1 MVDGTT
7 IPIFEKPHYFGE
19 SFYDR
24 KAQYSINSQIINTL
38 NQQIIDYATGFNGS
52 RHDTHCFGSTRLS
65 KPHEDLSPNREW
77 CWGDVGYP
85 LQSWLMIPYKIPNR
99 TKENRDFNYALSRV
113 RIRSEHAIGYL
124 KGQFQS
130 LKELQVRIN
139 NRKDMRFA
147 SYWIQVCII
156 LHAFVIDHELEINQE
171 WLVDGITWEQKQQ
184 QRERNF
190 DEKQREVAEGES
202 TRQHDISLSQGK
214 RTREALKLRFFCSLQ
229 AR

>member
-1 MVDGTT
+1 
-7 IPIFEKPHYFGE
+7 
-19 SFYDR
+19 
-24 KAQYSINSQIINTL
+24 
-38 NQQIIDYATGFNGS
+38 
-52 RHDTHCFGSTRLS
+52 
-65 KPHEDLSPNREW
+65 
-77 CWGDVGYP
+77 
-85 LQSWLMIPYKIPNR
+85 MIPYKIPNR

-113 RIRSEHAIGYL
+113 QIRSEHAIGYL
-124 KGQFQS
+124 KRQFQS
-130 LKELQVRIN
+130 LKKLRVRMN
-139 NRKDMRFA
+139 NRKDIRFA
-147 SYWIQVCII
+147 SCWIQVCII
-156 LHAFVIDHELEINQE
+156 LHALVIDHELEINQE